1 MGCGCKNNQQ
11 AAQQQQQQLEAA
23 KQQQT
28 EAVNSAVKQTI
39 EKYYQKPK
47 GQTFCIFRLV
57 NKKGE
62 FISPF
67 FIFIGNKPLTKN
79 STMKKGGGCG
89 CGK

>member
-47 GQTFCIFRLV
+47 G
-57 NKKGE
+57 
-62 FISPF
+62 
-67 FIFIGNKPLTKN
+67 
-79 STMKKGGGCG
+79 
-89 CGK
+89 